1 MHGILIQKQGVW
13 RTGLWGKLNMSK
25 WSHFSKGF
33 YCIMM
38 LKIFLVKDMV
48 NCYYLVSH
56 RLV

>member
-1 MHGILIQKQGVW
+1 
-13 RTGLWGKLNMSK
+13 MSK

-33 YCIMM
+33 HCIMM

-56 RLV
+56 RIVWGNIYLNKLYTELRDASCETF